1 MDIVTGSYP
10 EATELNLQLPRGVIG
25 GEGRVVRP
33 LRVAKWIFQMKNII
47 NSESSIRKLNE
58 LIS

>member
-1 MDIVTGSYP
+1 MTGSYP
-10 EATELNLQLPRGVIG
+10 ETTERNLQLPRGVTG

-33 LRVAKWIFQMKNII
+33 LRVAKWIFQMKII
-47 NSESSIRKLNE
+47 IISESSIRKLNE

>member
-1 MDIVTGSYP
+1 MTGSYP
-10 EATELNLQLPRGVIG
+10 ETTERNLQLPRGVTG

-33 LRVAKWIFQMKNII
+33 LRVAKWIFQMKII
-47 NSESSIRKLNE
+47 IISESNIRKLNE